1 MRMPISLDKYRAKLV
16 IRILYSLPAQEAGKY
31 IERTVLLL
39 KRKNLATDT
48 IKSFIDKIINQ
59 LESVRQLTTDT
70 FKWQNIAMAI
80 LVLTEIKQQLNK

>member
-1 MRMPISLDKYRAKLV
+1 MPISLDKYRAKLV
-16 IRILYSLPAQEAGKY
+16 IRILYSLSGQDAGKY
-31 IERTVLLL
+31 IQRTVLLL

-59 LESVRQLTTDT
+59 LESVRQVTTDT

-80 LVLTEIKQQLNK
+80 LILSQIRQQL

>member
-1 MRMPISLDKYRAKLV
+1 MPISLDKYRAKLV
-16 IRILYSLPAQEAGKY
+16 IRILYSLPVQDAGKY

-59 LESVRQLTTDT
+59 LESVRQVSTDT

-80 LVLTEIKQQLNK
+80 LVLTEIRQQL

>member
-1 MRMPISLDKYRAKLV
+1 MPISLDKFRAKLV
-16 IRILYSLPAQEAGKY
+16 IRILYSLSGQDAVKY
-31 IERTVLLL
+31 IQRTVLLL

-59 LESVRQLTTDT
+59 LESVRQVTTDT

-80 LVLTEIKQQLNK
+80 LVLSQIRQQL